1 MKTSNKKTHA
11 FERAAAFITAALIAL
26 TLGAALTFTACP
38 NNAGG
43 GGGGS
48 TVNITV
54 KGDANVNVPA
64 EPVGVRAGA
73 KWSEAQ
79 STVKS
84 KVSAKPNFLID
95 SWHLG
100 ADESAPELKDTDT
113 FYTNATVFVK
123 SRPDLPDLSSI
134 QGSGE
139 QVKITFEVTPEEGG
153 AILGP
158 KSISVNKG
166 TPWNSVLKAYAKAAL
181 KEHYGFKCNGWKKN
195 GNPVNDT
202 YTFDDDTTIF
212 AELEDL
218 RINITVKGDG
228 NVSVPDSTPLV
239 VLSGRKWQDI
249 KEQAANRVQVSDPSN
264 IAVTAWHRGESES
277 APVLTD
283 EYEFK
288 KADGQNRTVFA
299 KTGDRRIT
307 LTVTYGP
314 GSGTPTTAGTITIY
328 DGDEWHN
335 VQKQAEKLV
344 TVPED
349 HSIHWYWDN
358 AGGEFIND
366 SYTFKASDGNERTV
380 YAKVFDKH
388 ITLTV
393 TYGRITGATV
403 TLGTVTTHHRKL
415 WYSVQNEIKR
425 NNPLLSNT
433 EVEWHWNDKTGEILN
448 DDYVFDAGN
457 VPSHTVY
464 AFVRP
469 RIITYYGGLR
479 YIAPIGSGGSYEDYN
494 MQKTEAVT
502 DGTVGGDDEPP
513 HNFSNNVHKVS
524 LTAYQIGTT
533 EVTQELYELVMANN
547 PSHFQ
552 GSSHPPASGEWQE
565 KRPVE
570 QVSWFDAIAFCNELT
585 RCCYSLGEAQC
596 VYTYNGHTYTVEDA
610 QDKKVPVMDMSKK
623 GFRLPT
629 EAEWEWAAQGGT
641 ARQKWAGTNDENKLK
656 EYAWYGTNSGK
667 KTHQVRSLKKS
678 PFGLFDMSGNVWE
691 WCWDWYSYPLP
702 DSSTDPTGPSSA
714 HNRII
719 RGGSYFNNFN
729 SDIMCYCY
737 FRYVQEPAEKKPI
750 TGFRIVCRYEF

>member
-1 MKTSNKKTHA
+1 MKTNNKKSHA
-11 FERAAAFITAALIAL
+11 FKRTSALATAAVLALIAL
-26 TLGAALTFTACP
+26 FGMTACP

-54 KGDANVNVPA
+54 TGDEHINLPS
-64 EPVGVRAGA
+64 EPVAVRVGGT
-73 KWSEAQ
+73 WSEIKA
-79 STVKS
+79 TVKS

-113 FYTNATVFVK
+113 FYTNAVVFVK

-166 TPWNSVLKAYAKAAL
+166 TRWNSVLKAYAKAAL

-195 GNPVNDT
+195 GNTVNDT

-239 VLSGRKWQDI
+239 VLSGRKWQGI
-249 KEQAANRVQVSDPSN
+249 KETAAGRIQVSDPSN
-264 IAVTAWHRGESES
+264 IAVTAWYRGESES

-307 LTVTYGP
+307 LTVTCGS
-314 GSGTPTTAGTITIY
+314 GSGTPTTAGSFTIY
-328 DGDEWHN
+328 DGDKWHDIETQAAPLVN
-335 VQKQAEKLV
+335 VPKG
-344 TVPED
+344 
-349 HSIHWYWDN
+349 HSIHWYLNN
-358 AGGEFIND
+358 AGGKLIDYF
-366 SYTFKASDGNERTV
+366 YTFKASDGNTRTV
-380 YAKVFDKH
+380 YARVSPP
-388 ITLTV
+388 IQLTV
-393 TYGRITGATV
+393 TYGRVTGGTV
-403 TLGTVTTHHRKL
+403 TIGTVTTHHRRL

-433 EVEWHWNDKTGEILN
+433 EVEWHWNDKNGALISDT
-448 DDYVFDAGN
+448 YMFDAGN

-469 RIITYYGGLR
+469 RILTYYAGLR
-479 YIAPIGSGGSYEDYN
+479 YIAPIDSNGTYEDYN
-494 MQKTEAVT
+494 MKKIDAVT
-502 DGTVGGDDEPP
+502 NGTVGGYTSSSDI
-513 HNFSNNVHKVS
+513 HNNEHTVS
-524 LTAYQIGTT
+524 LTAYRIGTT

-552 GSSHPPASGEWQE
+552 GSSHPPASGESQE

-570 QVSWFDAIAFCNELT
+570 KVSWFDAVAFCNELT

-596 VYTYNGHTYTVEDA
+596 VYTCDGHTYTVEDA
-610 QDKKVPVMDMSKK
+610 QAHKVPVMDMNKK

-629 EAEWEWAAQGGT
+629 EAEWEWAAQSGK
-641 ARQKWAGTNDENKLK
+641 ARQKWAGTDDEDKLSQ
-656 EYAWYGTNSGK
+656 YAWYDESDEYG
-667 KTHQVRSLKKS
+667 KTHHVGRKNAN

-691 WCWDWYSYPLP
+691 WCWDWFNAATPAGG
-702 DSSTDPTGPSSA
+702 TDPVGPLSGTSRS
-714 HNRII
+714 N
-719 RGGSYFNNFN
+719 RGGSYTAFNGCRCAYR
-729 SDIMCYCY
+729 SCD
-737 FRYVQEPAEKKPI
+737 EPAEVYRYS
-750 TGFRIVCRYEF
+750 GFRIVCRYEF

>member
-1 MKTSNKKTHA
+1 MKTRNSKTKA
-11 FERAAAFITAALIAL
+11 SALITAAFIVLTAALV
-26 TLGAALTFTACP
+26 FTACP
-38 NNAGG
+38 NSAGGG

-48 TVNITV
+48 TVSITV
-54 KGDANVNVPA
+54 RGDEHINLPSKPIA
-64 EPVGVRAGA
+64 VRVGA

-113 FYTNATVFVK
+113 FYTNAVVFVK

-166 TPWNSVLKAYAKAAL
+166 TLWNSVLKTYAKAAL

-195 GNPVNDT
+195 GNTVNDT

-212 AELEDL
+212 ADMEAL

-307 LTVTYGP
+307 LTVTYGS
-314 GSGTPTTAGTITIY
+314 GSGTPETAGTITIY

-344 TVPED
+344 TVPEG

-358 AGGEFIND
+358 AGGEFID
-366 SYTFKASDGNERTV
+366 FFYTFKASDGNARTV
-380 YAKVFDKH
+380 YAR
-388 ITLTV
+388 ISPPIQLTV
-393 TYGRITGATV
+393 TYGTAGC
-403 TLGTVTTHHRKL
+403 GTA
-415 WYSVQNEIKR
+415 Y
-425 NNPLLSNT
+425 
-433 EVEWHWNDKTGEILN
+433 KTGLSISILFLKIRRWN
-448 DDYVFDAGN
+448 G
-457 VPSHTVY
+457 
-464 AFVRP
+464 
-469 RIITYYGGLR
+469 
-479 YIAPIGSGGSYEDYN
+479 IG
-494 MQKTEAVT
+494 MIKTE
-502 DGTVGGDDEPP
+502 
-513 HNFSNNVHKVS
+513 
-524 LTAYQIGTT
+524 
-533 EVTQELYELVMANN
+533 
-547 PSHFQ
+547 
-552 GSSHPPASGEWQE
+552 
-565 KRPVE
+565 
-570 QVSWFDAIAFCNELT
+570 
-585 RCCYSLGEAQC
+585 
-596 VYTYNGHTYTVEDA
+596 
-610 QDKKVPVMDMSKK
+610 
-623 GFRLPT
+623 RL
-629 EAEWEWAAQGGT
+629 
-641 ARQKWAGTNDENKLK
+641 
-656 EYAWYGTNSGK
+656 
-667 KTHQVRSLKKS
+667 
-678 PFGLFDMSGNVWE
+678 
-691 WCWDWYSYPLP
+691 
-702 DSSTDPTGPSSA
+702 
-714 HNRII
+714 
-719 RGGSYFNNFN
+719 
-729 SDIMCYCY
+729 
-737 FRYVQEPAEKKPI
+737 
-750 TGFRIVCRYEF
+750 

>member
-1 MKTSNKKTHA
+1 MKTRNSKTKA
-11 FERAAAFITAALIAL
+11 SALATAALIAL
-26 TLGAALTFTACP
+26 TLGAALMFTGCP

-84 KVSAKPNFLID
+84 KVSAKSNFLID

-100 ADESAPELKDTDT
+100 ADESAPELKDTDMFVKDT
-113 FYTNATVFVK
+113 TVFVK
-123 SRPDLPDLSSI
+123 SRPDLPDLSAI
-134 QGSGE
+134 QGSGP

-153 AILGP
+153 VILGP

-166 TPWNSVLKAYAKAAL
+166 TRWNSVLKTYAKAAL
-181 KEHYGFKCNGWKKN
+181 KVKYGFQCNGWKKN
-195 GNPVNDT
+195 GNTVNDT

-212 AELEDL
+212 AELEDM

-249 KEQAANRVQVSDPSN
+249 KETAAGRIQVSDPSN
-264 IAVTAWHRGESES
+264 IAVTAWHRGESAS
-277 APVLTD
+277 DPVLTD

-307 LTVTYGP
+307 LTVTYGS
-314 GSGTPTTAGTITIY
+314 GSGTPATAGTFTIY
-328 DGDEWHN
+328 DGDEWHDIE
-335 VQKQAEKLV
+335 KQAAPLV
-344 TVPED
+344 SVPED
-349 HSIHWYWDN
+349 HSIHWYLDN
-358 AGGEFIND
+358 AGGELIDFF
-366 SYTFKASDGNERTV
+366 YTFKASDGNARTV
-380 YAKVFDKH
+380 YARVSPP
-388 ITLTV
+388 IQLTV
-393 TYGRITGATV
+393 TYGRVTGETV
-403 TLGTVTTHHRKL
+403 TIGTVTTHHRKL
-415 WYSVQNEIKR
+415 WYSVQNEIKS

-433 EVEWHWNDKTGEILN
+433 KVEWHWNDKNGALISDT
-448 DDYVFDAGN
+448 YMFDAGN

-469 RIITYYGGLR
+469 RILTYYAGLR
-479 YIAPIGSGGSYEDYN
+479 YIAPIGSNGSYEDYY
-494 MQKTEAVT
+494 MQKIDAVT
-502 DGTVGGDDEPP
+502 NGTVGGGYVIGGYNYP
-513 HNFSNNVHKVS
+513 HKVS
-524 LTAYQIGTT
+524 LTAYRIGTT

-547 PSHFQ
+547 PSYFQ
-552 GSSHPPASGEWQE
+552 GSSHPSASGESQE

-570 QVSWFDAIAFCNELT
+570 KVSWFDAVAFCNELT

-610 QDKKVPVMDMSKK
+610 QAHKVPVMDMSKK

-629 EAEWEWAAQGGT
+629 EAEWEWAAQSGT
-641 ARQKWAGTNDENKLK
+641 NRQKWAGTNDENELK
-656 EYAWYGTNSGK
+656 NYAWYEENSD
-667 KTHQVRSLKKS
+667 KTHHVGRKKAN

-691 WCWDWYSYPLP
+691 WCWDWFDAATPEGG
-702 DSSTDPTGPSSA
+702 TDPVGPPSGTERS
-714 HNRII
+714 R
-719 RGGSYFNNFN
+719 RGGGYNIFFKSCRCANR
-729 SDIMCYCY
+729 SCD
-737 FRYVQEPAEKKPI
+737 EPAEVKENK
-750 TGFRIVCRYEF
+750 GFRIVCRYEF

>member
-1 MKTSNKKTHA
+1 MKFRTNKMKGT
-11 FERAAAFITAALIAL
+11 AALITAALIAL
-26 TLGAALTFTACP
+26 TLGAALVFTACP

-54 KGDANVNVPA
+54 TGDANVNVPA
-64 EPVGVRAGA
+64 EPVAVRAGA
-73 KWSEAQ
+73 KWSEVQ

-134 QGSGE
+134 QGSGP

-153 AILGP
+153 SILGP

-166 TPWNSVLKAYAKAAL
+166 TRWNSVLKTYAKAAL
-181 KEHYGFKCNGWKKN
+181 KVKYGFQCNGWKKN
-195 GNPVNDT
+195 GNTVNNT

-212 AELEDL
+212 ADMEDM

-264 IAVTAWHRGESES
+264 IAVTAWHRGESER

-307 LTVTYGP
+307 LTVTYGS
-314 GSGTPTTAGTITIY
+314 GSGTPETAGIITIY

-335 VQKQAEKLV
+335 VQKQVEKLV

-358 AGGEFIND
+358 AGGVFID
-366 SYTFKASDGNERTV
+366 FFYTFKASDGNARTV
-380 YAKVFDKH
+380 YAR
-388 ITLTV
+388 ISPPIELTV
-393 TYGRITGATV
+393 TYGRVTGATV
-403 TLGTVTTHHRKL
+403 TLGTVTAKHRGL
-415 WYSVQNEIKR
+415 WYGVQDRLKYKY
-425 NNPLLSNT
+425 PLLKNT
-433 EVEWHWNDKTGEILN
+433 EVEWHWNDKNGALISDTYE
-448 DDYVFDAGN
+448 FDAGN
-457 VPSHTVY
+457 VPSHRVY

-479 YIAPIGSGGSYEDYN
+479 YLAPIGSGGSYEDYN
-494 MQKTEAVT
+494 MKKIEAVT
-502 DGTVGGDDEPP
+502 DGYVGGDAYHYVYNDP
-513 HNFSNNVHKVS
+513 HKVS
-524 LTAYQIGTT
+524 LTAYRIGTT
-533 EVTQELYELVMANN
+533 EVTQELYELVMAHN
-547 PSHFQ
+547 PSYFQ
-552 GSSHPPASGEWQE
+552 GSSHPTASGESQE

-610 QDKKVPVMDMSKK
+610 QAHNVPVMDMSKK

-629 EAEWEWAAQGGT
+629 QAEWEWAAQSGT
-641 ARQKWAGTNDENKLK
+641 AWQKWAGTGNRDKLSY
-656 EYAWYGTNSGK
+656 YAWYDANEYGR
-667 KTHQVRSLKKS
+667 THQAGRKKAN
-678 PFGLFDMSGNVWE
+678 PFGLFDMSGNVSE
-691 WCWDWYSYPLP
+691 WCWDWWIQTTPEGG
-702 DSSTDPTGPSSA
+702 TDPVGPLSGTNRTTCGGGYSFFASA
-714 HNRII
+714 CCCASRS
-719 RGGSYFNNFN
+719 RE
-729 SDIMCYCY
+729 
-737 FRYVQEPAEKKPI
+737 EPDKNKDT

>member
-1 MKTSNKKTHA
+1 MTNLHKTG
-11 FERAAAFITAALIAL
+11 AAALITVALIAL

-43 GGGGS
+43 GGSGGS

-54 KGDANVNVPA
+54 RGDEHINLPA
-64 EPVGVRAGA
+64 EPVAVRAGA

-100 ADESAPELKDTDT
+100 ADESAPELKGTDVFVKDT
-113 FYTNATVFVK
+113 TVFVK

-134 QGSGE
+134 QGSGH
-139 QVKITFEVTPEEGG
+139 QVKITFAVTPEEGG

-158 KSISVNKG
+158 NPIRVNKG
-166 TPWNSVLKAYAKAAL
+166 TPWNPVLKAYAEAAL
-181 KEHYGFKCNGWKKN
+181 KVHYGFQCNGWKKN
-195 GNPVNDT
+195 GNPVDDT
-202 YTFDDDTTIF
+202 FTFDDDTTIF

-218 RINITVKGDG
+218 RINITVRGDS
-228 NVSVPDSTPLV
+228 NVTVTDSTPLV

-249 KEQAANRVQVSDPSN
+249 KEQAANRIQVSDPSN
-264 IAVTAWHRGESES
+264 IAVTAWHRGESAS
-277 APVLTD
+277 DPVLTD

-288 KADGQNRTVFA
+288 KAEGQNRTVFA

-307 LTVTYGP
+307 LTVTYGS
-314 GSGTPTTAGTITIY
+314 GSGTPATAGTITIY

-335 VQKQAEKLV
+335 VQKQVEKLV

-358 AGGEFIND
+358 AGGEFID
-366 SYTFKASDGNERTV
+366 FFYTFKASDGNARTV
-380 YAKVFDKH
+380 YARVSPP
-388 ITLTV
+388 IELTV

-403 TLGTVTTHHRKL
+403 TLGTVTAKHRGL
-415 WYSVQNEIKR
+415 WYGVQDRLKYKY
-425 NNPLLSNT
+425 PLLKNT
-433 EVEWHWNDKTGEILN
+433 EVEWHWNDKNGALISDTYE
-448 DDYVFDAGN
+448 FDAGN

-469 RIITYYGGLR
+469 RILTYYGGLR
-479 YIAPIGSGGSYEDYN
+479 YLAPIGSGGSYEDYN
-494 MQKTEAVT
+494 MKKIEAVT
-502 DGTVGGDDEPP
+502 DGYVGGDAYHYVYNDP
-513 HNFSNNVHKVS
+513 HKVS
-524 LTAYQIGTT
+524 LTAYRIGTT
-533 EVTQELYELVMANN
+533 EVTQELYELVMAHN
-547 PSHFQ
+547 PSYFQ
-552 GSSHPPASGEWQE
+552 GSSHPTASGESQE

-610 QDKKVPVMDMSKK
+610 QAHNVPDMDMSKK

-629 EAEWEWAAQGGT
+629 EAEWEWAAQGGSN
-641 ARQKWAGTNDENKLK
+641 RQIWAGTNDENELK
-656 EYAWYGTNSGK
+656 NYAWYKENSAD
-667 KTHQVRSLKKS
+667 KTHHVGRKNAN
-678 PFGLFDMSGNVWE
+678 PFGLFDMSGNVFE
-691 WCWDWYSYPLP
+691 WCWDWGAAATPAGG
-702 DSSTDPTGPSSA
+702 TDPVGPPAGTERSK
-714 HNRII
+714 
-719 RGGSYFNNFN
+719 RGGTYADDHRWSRCACRT
-729 SDIMCYCY
+729 SI
-737 FRYVQEPAEKKPI
+737 EPADVSKYK
-750 TGFRIVCRYEF
+750 GFRIVCRD

>member
-11 FERAAAFITAALIAL
+11 FKGASALATAALIAL
-26 TLGAALTFTACP
+26 TLGAALVFTACP

-64 EPVGVRAGA
+64 EPIAVRVGA
-73 KWSEAQ
+73 KWSEVQ

-113 FYTNATVFVK
+113 FYTNAVVFVK

-139 QVKITFEVTPEEGG
+139 QVKITFEVTPKEGG
-153 AILGP
+153 SILGP

-166 TPWNSVLKAYAKAAL
+166 TLWNSVLKTYAKAAL

-195 GNPVNDT
+195 GNTVNDT

-218 RINITVKGDG
+218 RINIMVKGDG

-239 VLSGRKWQDI
+239 VLSGRKWKDI

-277 APVLTD
+277 DPVLTD
-283 EYEFK
+283 EYDFK
-288 KADGQNRTVFA
+288 KDDGQNRTVFA
-299 KTGDRRIT
+299 KTGDRRIK
-307 LTVTYGP
+307 LTVTYGS
-314 GSGTPTTAGTITIY
+314 GSGTPETAGIITIY

-335 VQKQAEKLV
+335 VQKQVEKLV

-358 AGGEFIND
+358 AGGEFID
-366 SYTFKASDGNERTV
+366 FFYTFKASDGNARTV
-380 YAKVFDKH
+380 YARVSPP
-388 ITLTV
+388 IELTV

-403 TLGTVTTHHRKL
+403 TLGTVTAKHRGL
-415 WYSVQNEIKR
+415 WYGVQDRLKYKY
-425 NNPLLSNT
+425 PLLKNT
-433 EVEWHWNDKTGEILN
+433 EVEWHWNDKNGELIS
-448 DDYVFDAGN
+448 DTYEFDAGN
-457 VPSHTVY
+457 VPSDTVY

-479 YIAPIGSGGSYEDYN
+479 YLAPIGSGGSYEDYN
-494 MQKTEAVT
+494 MKKIDAVT
-502 DGTVGGDDEPP
+502 DGYVGGDAYHYVYNDP
-513 HNFSNNVHKVS
+513 HKVS
-524 LTAYQIGTT
+524 LTAYRIGTT
-533 EVTQELYELVMANN
+533 EVTQELYELVMAHN
-547 PSHFQ
+547 PSYFQ
-552 GSSHPPASGEWQE
+552 GSSHPTASGESQE

-610 QDKKVPVMDMSKK
+610 QAHNVPVMDMSKK

-629 EAEWEWAAQGGT
+629 QAEWEWAAQSGT
-641 ARQKWAGTNDENKLK
+641 AWQKWAGTNDEDKLSY
-656 EYAWYGTNSGK
+656 YAWYDANEYGR
-667 KTHQVRSLKKS
+667 THQAGRKKAN
-678 PFGLFDMSGNVWE
+678 PFGLFDMSGNVSE
-691 WCWDWYSYPLP
+691 WCWDWWIQTTPEGG
-702 DSSTDPTGPSSA
+702 TDPVGPLSGTNRTTCGGGYSFFDSA
-714 HNRII
+714 CCCAY
-719 RGGSYFNNFN
+719 RGLE
-729 SDIMCYCY
+729 
-737 FRYVQEPAEKKPI
+737 EPDKNKDT

>member
-1 MKTSNKKTHA
+1 MKFRINKMKGT
-11 FERAAAFITAALIAL
+11 AAFITAALIAL
-26 TLGAALTFTACP
+26 TLGAALMFTACP

-43 GGGGS
+43 GSGGGS

-54 KGDANVNVPA
+54 RGDEHINLPA
-64 EPVGVRAGA
+64 EPVAVRVGA

-100 ADESAPELKDTDT
+100 ADESAPELKDTDMFVKDT
-113 FYTNATVFVK
+113 TVFVK
-123 SRPDLPDLSSI
+123 SRPNLPDLSAI

-139 QVKITFEVTPEEGG
+139 QVKITFGVTLEEGG

-166 TPWNSVLKAYAKAAL
+166 TPWNPKLKAYAEAAL
-181 KEHYGFKCNGWKKN
+181 KVHYGFQCNGWKKN
-195 GNPVNDT
+195 GNPVDDT
-202 YTFDDDTTIF
+202 FTFDDDTTIF

-218 RINITVKGDG
+218 RINITVRGDS

-249 KEQAANRVQVSDPSN
+249 KELAAGRIQVSDPSN
-264 IAVTAWHRGESES
+264 IAVTAWHRGESAS

-288 KADGQNRTVFA
+288 KAEGQNRTVFA

-307 LTVTYGP
+307 LTVTYGS
-314 GSGTPTTAGTITIY
+314 GSGTPATAGTITIY
-328 DGDEWHN
+328 DGDKWHDIET
-335 VQKQAEKLV
+335 QAAPLV
-344 TVPED
+344 SVPED
-349 HSIHWYWDN
+349 HSIHWYLDN
-358 AGGEFIND
+358 AGGEFLT
-366 SYTFKASDGNERTV
+366 SYYTFKASDGNARTV
-380 YAKVFDKH
+380 YARVSPP
-388 ITLTV
+388 IQLTV
-393 TYGRITGATV
+393 TYGRVTGGTV
-403 TLGTVTTHHRKL
+403 TIGTVTTHHRRL

-433 EVEWHWNDKTGEILN
+433 EVEWHWNDKNGALISDTYE
-448 DDYVFDAGN
+448 FDAGN

-469 RIITYYGGLR
+469 QIITYYGGLR
-479 YIAPIGSGGSYEDYN
+479 YVAPIGSNGSYEDYN
-494 MQKTEAVT
+494 MQKIDAVT
-502 DGTVGGDDEPP
+502 DGYVGGY
-513 HNFSNNVHKVS
+513 NFPDGIYNNSHKVS
-524 LTAYQIGTT
+524 LTAYKIGTT

-570 QVSWFDAIAFCNELT
+570 KVSWFDAIAFCNELT
-585 RCCYSLGEAQC
+585 RCCYDLGEAQC

-610 QDKKVPVMDMSKK
+610 QAHNVPVMDMSKK

-629 EAEWEWAAQGGT
+629 QAEWEWAAQGGT
-641 ARQKWAGTNDENKLK
+641 KRQRWAGTNDENKLK
-656 EYAWYGTNSGK
+656 EYAHYGQHSYG
-667 KTHQVRSLKKS
+667 KTHHVGRKKAN
-678 PFGLFDMSGNVWE
+678 PFGLFDMTGNVWE
-691 WCWDWYSYPLP
+691 WCWDWFDAATPEGG
-702 DSSTDPTGPSSA
+702 TDPVGPPSGTK
-714 HNRII
+714 RIT
-719 RGGSYFNNFN
+719 RGGCYLYANDSRWCRCACRNNL
-729 SDIMCYCY
+729 
-737 FRYVQEPAEKKPI
+737 KPVNATSAI
-750 TGFRIVCRYEF
+750 GFRIVCRD

>member
-1 MKTSNKKTHA
+1 MKTRNSKTKA
-11 FERAAAFITAALIAL
+11 SALITAAFIVLTAALV
-26 TLGAALTFTACP
+26 FTGCP
-38 NNAGG
+38 NNAGGG

-54 KGDANVNVPA
+54 TGDEHINLPSK
-64 EPVGVRAGA
+64 PVAVRAGA
-73 KWSEAQ
+73 KWAEAQ

-84 KVSAKPNFLID
+84 KVSAKTGFLID

-166 TPWNSVLKAYAKAAL
+166 TPWNSVLKTYAKAAL
-181 KEHYGFKCNGWKKN
+181 KVHYGFQCNGWKKN
-195 GNPVNDT
+195 GNTVNDT
-202 YTFDDDTTIF
+202 YTFDDNTTIF
-212 AELEDL
+212 AELEDM

-249 KEQAANRVQVSDPSN
+249 KEQAAKRVQVSDPSN

-277 APVLTD
+277 DPVLTD

-307 LTVTYGP
+307 LTVTYGS
-314 GSGTPTTAGTITIY
+314 GSGTPATAGTITIY

-335 VQKQAEKLV
+335 VQKQVEKLV
-344 TVPED
+344 SVPEG
-349 HSIHWYWDN
+349 HSIHWYLDN
-358 AGGEFIND
+358 AGGEFID
-366 SYTFKASDGNERTV
+366 FFYTFKASDGNARTV
-380 YAKVFDKH
+380 YARVSPP
-388 ITLTV
+388 IALTV
-393 TYGRITGATV
+393 TYGRVTGATV
-403 TLGTVTTHHRKL
+403 TLGTVTAKHRGL
-415 WYSVQNEIKR
+415 WYGVRRQIEYEY
-425 NNPLLSNT
+425 PLLYNT
-433 EVEWHWNDKTGEILN
+433 EVEWHWHDKNGALISGT
-448 DDYVFDAGN
+448 YMFDAGN

-469 RIITYYGGLR
+469 KIITYYGGLR
-479 YIAPIGSGGSYEDYN
+479 YQAPIGSNGSYEDYD
-494 MQKTEAVT
+494 MKKIDAVT
-502 DGTVGGDDEPP
+502 DGTVGGYTAPDGIY
-513 HNFSNNVHKVS
+513 NNLHTVS
-524 LTAYQIGTT
+524 LTAYKIGTT

-552 GSSHPPASGEWQE
+552 GSSHPSASGESQE

-570 QVSWFDAIAFCNELT
+570 KVNWFDAIAFCNELT

-610 QDKKVPVMDMSKK
+610 QAHNVPVMDMNKK

-629 EAEWEWAAQGGT
+629 EAEWEWAALTGRNGRAPTTKTNLKNTRGT
-641 ARQKWAGTNDENKLK
+641 
-656 EYAWYGTNSGK
+656 K
-667 KTHQVRSLKKS
+667 KTAPTKRTKWDVKRQTRSVFLTCRATY
-678 PFGLFDMSGNVWE
+678 GNGAGIGSMRLRLRAVPILS
-691 WCWDWYSYPLP
+691 DRLRALSA
-702 DSSTDPTGPSSA
+702 SSA
-714 HNRII
+714 AAPTSTLTTL
-719 RGGSYFNNFN
+719 GGAVVRVATIS
-729 SDIMCYCY
+729 S
-737 FRYVQEPAEKKPI
+737 Q
-750 TGFRIVCRYEF
+750 

>member
-11 FERAAAFITAALIAL
+11 FKGASALATAALIAL
-26 TLGAALTFTACP
+26 TLGAALVFTGCP

-113 FYTNATVFVK
+113 FYANATVFVK

-166 TPWNSVLKAYAKAAL
+166 TLWNSVLKAYAKAAL
-181 KEHYGFKCNGWKKN
+181 KVHYGFQCNGWKKN
-195 GNPVNDT
+195 GNPVDDT
-202 YTFDDDTTIF
+202 FTFDDDTTIF

-218 RINITVKGDG
+218 RINITVRGDS
-228 NVSVPDSTPLV
+228 NVTVPDSTPLV
-239 VLSGRKWQDI
+239 VLSGRKWKDI
-249 KEQAANRVQVSDPSN
+249 KELAAGRIQVSDPSN
-264 IAVTAWHRGESES
+264 IAVTAWHRGESAS
-277 APVLTD
+277 DPVLTD

-307 LTVTYGP
+307 LTVTYGS
-314 GSGTPTTAGTITIY
+314 GSGTPATAGTITIY

-335 VQKQAEKLV
+335 VQKQAAPLV
-344 TVPED
+344 SVPED
-349 HSIHWYWDN
+349 HSIHWYLDN
-358 AGGEFIND
+358 AGGELIGYF
-366 SYTFKASDGNERTV
+366 YTFKASDGNARTV
-380 YAKVFDKH
+380 YARVSPP
-388 ITLTV
+388 IELTV
-393 TYGRITGATV
+393 TYGRVTGATV
-403 TLGTVTTHHRKL
+403 TLGTGTAKHREL
-415 WYSVQNEIKR
+415 WYFVQNRLKDKY
-425 NNPLLSNT
+425 PLLSNT
-433 EVEWHWNDKTGEILN
+433 EVEWHWNDKNGALISGTYML
-448 DDYVFDAGN
+448 DAGN
-457 VPSHTVY
+457 VPSNTVY

-469 RIITYYGGLR
+469 KIITYYGGLR
-479 YIAPIGSGGSYEDYN
+479 YRAPIGSNGSYEDYD
-494 MQKTEAVT
+494 MKKIDAVT
-502 DGTVGGDDEPP
+502 NGTVGGYTAPDGIY
-513 HNFSNNVHKVS
+513 NNLHTVS
-524 LTAYQIGTT
+524 LTAYKIGTT

-552 GSSHPPASGEWQE
+552 GSSHPSASGEWQE

-570 QVSWFDAIAFCNELT
+570 KVSWFDAIAFCNELT

-596 VYTYNGHTYTVEDA
+596 VYTCDGHTYTVEDA
-610 QDKKVPVMDMSKK
+610 QAHKVPVMDMNKK

-629 EAEWEWAAQGGT
+629 EAEWEWAAQSGSK
-641 ARQKWAGTNDENKLK
+641 RQKWAGTDDENELK
-656 EYAWYGTNSGK
+656 NYAWYGNEHGI
-667 KTHQVRSLKKS
+667 THHVGRKNAN
-678 PFGLFDMSGNVWE
+678 PFGLFDMSGNVGE
-691 WCWDWYSYPLP
+691 WCWDWGDAATLEGG
-702 DSSTDPTGPSSA
+702 TDPVGPPSGTE
-714 HNRII
+714 RIK
-719 RGGSYFNNFN
+719 RGGSYAGDHRW
-729 SDIMCYCY
+729 SRCACRASIK
-737 FRYVQEPAEKKPI
+737 PAWVSEYS
-750 TGFRIVCRYEF
+750 GFRIVCRD